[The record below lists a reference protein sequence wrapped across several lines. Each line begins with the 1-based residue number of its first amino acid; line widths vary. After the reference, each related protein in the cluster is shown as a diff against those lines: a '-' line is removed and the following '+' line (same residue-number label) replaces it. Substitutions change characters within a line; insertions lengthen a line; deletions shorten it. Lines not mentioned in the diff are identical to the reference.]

1 MIMFTLNQSLVCLH
15 ENCKKNSHITNVHLC
30 LGLFYVIDQG
40 NNWELE
46 GNLFLNSSTLQCN
59 TYCMHAFYQVIQYF
73 LEPSLTPTAAK
84 NISAESLQIK
94 ENATHFFPGQFLLNQ
109 IL

>member
-1 MIMFTLNQSLVCLH
+1 
-15 ENCKKNSHITNVHLC
+15 
-30 LGLFYVIDQG
+30 
-40 NNWELE
+40 
-46 GNLFLNSSTLQCN
+46 
-59 TYCMHAFYQVIQYF
+59 MHAFYQVIQYF

-109 IL
+109 ILWRVWFKAAVGKFHKNMYFTHLSMTVKQETDNQ